1 MNNIFNIY
9 KGVPN
14 PTQLVLAPRVNTD
27 LSSAKIE
34 IFNFQKTK
42 VFGFTVGIFG
52 GYFSSTLFEDK
63 KVENIVDFRNFIAN
77 KKIQL
82 VKYPD
87 GVKIIYKDKI
97 VHENE
102 FVDDVKIIKI
112 NDLNLRV
119 WSFRDNNYFDELLLE

>member
-42 VFGFTVGIFG
+42 VFEFTVGSGLTINSG
-52 GYFSSTLFEDK
+52 KIYVSQEIQNLKVGEYTVILYLNNAKSSNPLIL
-63 KVENIVDFRNFIAN
+63 KV
-77 KKIQL
+77 K
-82 VKYPD
+82 
-87 GVKIIYKDKI
+87 
-97 VHENE
+97 
-102 FVDDVKIIKI
+102 
-112 NDLNLRV
+112 
-119 WSFRDNNYFDELLLE
+119 